1 MVPIIVEKT
10 FPDAEALCSAGA
22 DLLAGHIGRKT
33 GCPHAVLLSGGQTP
47 LPMYARAADS
57 HVAADSGCYVLY
69 TDERMVPADSPQSN
83 YGNTRGCLQR
93 MGMREDQV
101 LRVDTAL
108 ELQGAAREYGESI
121 ARFLRAGGRI
131 TLGFLGLG
139 ADGHTASLFSLEDVK
154 RGAGG
159 LAMAVPRAEKPDRVS
174 VTPDLLKRV
183 EMLIFVVTGSDK
195 SGAVARLRSA
205 PESIPAGLAVRE
217 ARHVQLWTA

>member
-1 MVPIIVEKT
+1 MPIIIEKT
-10 FPDAEALCSAGA
+10 FPDAESLCSAGA
-22 DLLAGHIGRKT
+22 VLLAAHIGRGT

-57 HVAADSGCYVLY
+57 HVAADPGCYILY
-69 TDERMVPADSPQSN
+69 TDERMVPPDSPQSN
-83 YGNTRGCLQR
+83 YGNTRGYLQR
-93 MGMREDQV
+93 MGLREDHV

-108 ELQGAAREYGESI
+108 DLRRAAREYGESI
-121 ARFLRAGGRI
+121 ERFLRTGGRI

-154 RGAGG
+154 RGAGW
-159 LAMAVPRAEKPDRVS
+159 LAMAVPRPEKPDRVS

-195 SGAVARLRSA
+195 SESVACLRRS

-217 ARHVQLWTA
+217 ARNVQIWTA